1 MESMYLKKALWT
13 LLIEN
18 SNYNLIKI
26 LILSR
31 KSHKNLICNAVNKG
45 AWLGKMDVY
54 DNTC

>member
-13 LLIEN
+13 LLIED

-26 LILSR
+26 LMSMR

-45 AWLGKMDVY
+45 RG
-54 DNTC
+54 